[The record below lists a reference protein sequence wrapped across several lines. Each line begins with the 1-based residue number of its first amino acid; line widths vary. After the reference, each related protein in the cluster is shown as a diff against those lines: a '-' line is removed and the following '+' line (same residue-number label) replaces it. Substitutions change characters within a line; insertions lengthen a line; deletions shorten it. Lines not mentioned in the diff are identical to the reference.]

1 MAPVI
6 APSTVATR
14 VCSRSTVVSEL
25 IAWEAARMPSRS
37 MVPLVT
43 AVVVEWSAVVE
54 RSAGWSTPGSVLVS
68 RAGPRV
74 G

>member
-6 APSTVATR
+6 APSTAATR
-14 VCSRSTVVSEL
+14 VCSRSMVVSEL

-43 AVVVEWSAVVE
+43 EVAVVVE
-54 RSAGWSTPGSVLVS
+54 RSARWSTPGSVLVS
-68 RAGPRV
+68 GAGRRV